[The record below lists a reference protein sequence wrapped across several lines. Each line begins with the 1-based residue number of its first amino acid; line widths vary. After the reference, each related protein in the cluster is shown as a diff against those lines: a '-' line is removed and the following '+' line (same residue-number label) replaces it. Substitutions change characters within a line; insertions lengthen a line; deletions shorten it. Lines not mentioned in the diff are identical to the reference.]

1 MYLVFLFFIF
11 FLLHMYIYVYKY
23 IYTHIHTHVYVCV
36 YIYIYIYTYMYI
48 YINIYIYIY
57 IYIHI
62 YVCMYVQ
69 NPNLTSSE
77 LTDAERSLLK
87 KGPAFCPVPKNVDL
101 QKVTDDMDKFENRES
116 LFGMSKHRNVITHF
130 DLLHPVAVEQSNGF
144 LL

>member
-1 MYLVFLFFIF
+1 
-11 FLLHMYIYVYKY
+11 MYINIYIP
-23 IYTHIHTHVYVCV
+23 IYTHMFMCV
-36 YIYIYIYTYMYI
+36 YIYIYIYIHTCI
-48 YINIYIYIY
+48 YINIYIY

-101 QKVTDDMDKFENRES
+101 QKVTDDMD
-116 LFGMSKHRNVITHF
+116 
-130 DLLHPVAVEQSNGF
+130 
-144 LL
+144 

>member
-11 FLLHMYIYVYKY
+11 FLLHMYIYM
-23 IYTHIHTHVYVCV
+23 
-36 YIYIYIYTYMYI
+36 YIYIYIYK
-48 YINIYIYIY
+48 NIYI
-57 IYIHI
+57 
-62 YVCMYVQ
+62 CTYVQ
-69 NPNLTSSE
+69 NPINLTSSE
-77 LTDAERSLLK
+77 LTDTERSLLK

>member
-1 MYLVFLFFIF
+1 
-11 FLLHMYIYVYKY
+11 MYIYICIS
-23 IYTHIHTHVYVCV
+23 IYT
-36 YIYIYIYTYMYI
+36 
-48 YINIYIYIY
+48 YINIYICT
-57 IYIHI
+57 
-62 YVCMYVQ
+62 YVK
-69 NPNLTSSE
+69 NPINLTSSE
-77 LTDAERSLLK
+77 LTDTERSLLK

>member
-1 MYLVFLFFIF
+1 MCI
-11 FLLHMYIYVYKY
+11 
-23 IYTHIHTHVYVCV
+23 
-36 YIYIYIYTYMYI
+36 YMYI
-48 YINIYIYIY
+48 YIHTYVYIYIYIY
-57 IYIHI
+57 IYI
-62 YVCMYVQ
+62 YVQ
-69 NPNLTSSE
+69 NPINLTSSE